1 MKTVYVIGH
10 RNPDSDSIISAT
22 AYARLKQLMGH
33 SEYVAARAGNL
44 SPQTEYIMN
53 RFKLPIPQYVPDLI
67 PKVSYYMT
75 RECQTVSCDTS
86 LWKAVN
92 AMQEHDRKVMPVVQD
107 GGKYVSLL
115 HYSAFAKNVL
125 QIVNPE
131 KSAAIS
137 TTIGLIS
144 ETISAQP
151 VITFN
156 EEETFRCVTLVAG
169 SQFESF
175 KKRLALH
182 DPSTVIVITGDRKDI
197 QEYCA
202 QEKVRAIIITS
213 GYTPDKELR
222 ALAEKNGVSLLV
234 SPYDTSATSM
244 LIIYS
249 SPVSS
254 MANQELAPLNAN
266 DTIKKVRPILQ
277 KAPGGTLPVIDDSN
291 NLLGVI
297 SESDLLNEPCIEV
310 CLVDHNELSQAVEG
324 IENYKIREVIDHHR
338 LGSFSTRYP
347 ITFINRPVGA
357 TCTIVTNLYRQHHV
371 SIPKEIACILL
382 CGILTDT
389 LVLQSATT
397 TDEDRETAEYL
408 SNITNLDIQTLGK
421 DIITASSSLKGRSA
435 EDVTKQDMKEF
446 NEKGHKFTVSQIEVS
461 SPSEVLDR
469 KEEFFTLLD
478 SVRSSRGCLFSAL
491 MVTDIINLTSL
502 MLVAA
507 DPAFLQVVEIPRT
520 DHDNIFVLKNIVSRK
535 KQLIPLLSEQIE
547 KLENA

>member
-22 AYARLKQLMGH
+22 AYARLKQLMGNT
-33 SEYVAARAGNL
+33 EYVAARAGNL
-44 SPQTEYIMN
+44 SPQTEYILG
-53 RFKLPIPQYVPDLI
+53 RFSVPAPQYVPDLI

-75 RECQTVSCDTS
+75 HNCETVNYDTS

-92 AMQEHDRKVMPVVQD
+92 AMEERDRKVLPVVKEDNQ
-107 GGKYVSLL
+107 YVSLL

-125 QIVNPE
+125 KIVNPE
-131 KSAAIS
+131 KSAAI
-137 TTIGLIS
+137 TTSIGLVS
-144 ETISAQP
+144 ETLSAQP

-156 EEETFRCVTLVAG
+156 EDEQFKCFTLVAG
-169 SQFESF
+169 SQFETF
-175 KKRLALH
+175 KKRLAMH
-182 DPSTVIVITGDRKDI
+182 DAKNIIVITGDRKEI

-202 QEKVRAIIITS
+202 KQKVRAIIITS
-213 GYTPDKELR
+213 GYTPDKEIR
-222 ALAEKNGVSLLV
+222 ELAEKNGVSLLI

-254 MANQELAPLNAN
+254 MANQELAPLNIN

-277 KAPGGTLPVIDDSN
+277 HAPGGTLPVVDDN
-291 NLLGVI
+291 NTIVGVI

-324 IENYKIREVIDHHR
+324 LENYKIREVIDHHR

-357 TCTIVTNLYRQHHV
+357 TCTIVTNLYRQYHV
-371 SIPKEIACILL
+371 SIPREIASILL

-408 SNITNLDIQTLGK
+408 SNITNLDIQTLGQ

-469 KEEFFTLLD
+469 KEEFFKLLE
-478 SVRSSRGCLFSAL
+478 SVRSSRSCLFSAL
-491 MVTDIINLTSL
+491 MVTDIINLTSI

-507 DPAFLQVVEIPRT
+507 DQKFLQVAEIPRAEE
-520 DHDNIFVLKNIVSRK
+520 NIFILKNVVSRK

>member
-22 AYARLKQLMGH
+22 AYARLKQLMGNT
-33 SEYVAARAGNL
+33 EYVAARAGNL
-44 SPQTEYIMN
+44 SPQTEYILG
-53 RFKLPIPQYVPDLI
+53 RFSVPAPQYVPDLI

-75 RECQTVSCDTS
+75 HNCETVNYDTS

-92 AMQEHDRKVMPVVQD
+92 AMEERDRKVLPVVKEGNQ
-107 GGKYVSLL
+107 YVSLL

-125 QIVNPE
+125 KIVNPE
-131 KSAAIS
+131 KSAAI
-137 TTIGLIS
+137 TTSIGLVS
-144 ETISAQP
+144 ETLSAQP
-151 VITFN
+151 VITFD
-156 EEETFRCVTLVAG
+156 EDEQFKCFTLVAG
-169 SQFESF
+169 SQFETF
-175 KKRLALH
+175 KKRLAMNA
-182 DPSTVIVITGDRKDI
+182 PENTIVITGDRKEI

-202 QEKVRAIIITS
+202 KKKVRAIIITS
-213 GYTPDKELR
+213 GYTPDKEIR
-222 ALAEKNGVSLLV
+222 ELAEKNGVSLLI

-254 MANQELAPLNAN
+254 MANQELAPLNIN

-277 KAPGGTLPVIDDSN
+277 HAPGGTLPVIDDN
-291 NLLGVI
+291 NTVVGVI

-324 IENYKIREVIDHHR
+324 LENYKIREVIDHHR

-357 TCTIVTNLYRQHHV
+357 TCTIVTNLYRQYHV
-371 SIPKEIACILL
+371 SIPREIASILL

-408 SNITNLDIQTLGK
+408 SNITNLDIQTLGQ

-461 SPSEVLDR
+461 SPAEVLDR
-469 KEEFFTLLD
+469 KEEFFKMLE
-478 SVRSSRGCLFSAL
+478 SVRSSRSCLFSAL
-491 MVTDIINLTSL
+491 MVTDIINLTSI

-507 DPAFLQVVEIPRT
+507 DQKFLQVAEIPRA
-520 DHDNIFVLKNIVSRK
+520 DENIFILKNVVSRK

-547 KLENA
+547 KLENT

>member
-22 AYARLKQLMGH
+22 AYARLKQLMGNT
-33 SEYVAARAGNL
+33 EYVAARAGNL
-44 SPQTEYIMN
+44 SPQTEYILG
-53 RFKLPIPQYVPDLI
+53 RFSVPAPQYVPDLI

-75 RECQTVSCDTS
+75 HNCETVNYDTS

-92 AMQEHDRKVMPVVQD
+92 AMEERDRKVLPVVKEGNQ
-107 GGKYVSLL
+107 YVSLL

-125 QIVNPE
+125 KIVNPE
-131 KSAAIS
+131 KSAAI
-137 TTIGLIS
+137 TTSIGLVS
-144 ETISAQP
+144 ETLSAQP
-151 VITFN
+151 VITFD
-156 EEETFRCVTLVAG
+156 EDEQFKCFTLVAG
-169 SQFESF
+169 SQFETF
-175 KKRLALH
+175 KKRLAMNA
-182 DPSTVIVITGDRKDI
+182 PENTIVITGDRKEI

-202 QEKVRAIIITS
+202 KKKVRAIIITS
-213 GYTPDKELR
+213 GYTPDKEIR
-222 ALAEKNGVSLLV
+222 ELAEKNGVSLLI

-254 MANQELAPLNAN
+254 MANQELAPLNIN

-277 KAPGGTLPVIDDSN
+277 HAPGGTLPVIDDN
-291 NLLGVI
+291 NTVVGVI

-324 IENYKIREVIDHHR
+324 LENYKIREVIDHHR

-357 TCTIVTNLYRQHHV
+357 TCTIVTNLYRQYHV
-371 SIPKEIACILL
+371 SIPREIASILL

-408 SNITNLDIQTLGK
+408 SNITNLDIQTLGQ

-461 SPSEVLDR
+461 SPAEVLDR
-469 KEEFFTLLD
+469 KEEFFKMLE
-478 SVRSSRGCLFSAL
+478 SVRSSRSCLFSAL
-491 MVTDIINLTSL
+491 MVTDIINLTSI

-507 DPAFLQVVEIPRT
+507 DQKFLQVAEIPRA
-520 DHDNIFVLKNIVSRK
+520 DENIFILKNVVSRK

>member
-22 AYARLKQLMGH
+22 AYARLKQIMGNP
-33 SEYVAARAGNL
+33 EYVAARAGNL
-44 SPQTEYIMN
+44 SPQTEYILG
-53 RFKLPIPQYVPDLI
+53 RFGIPAPQYVPDLI
-67 PKVSYYMT
+67 PKVQYYMT
-75 RECQTVSCDTS
+75 PNCETVHCETS

-92 AMQEHDRKVMPVVQD
+92 AMEERDRKVLPVVKEDNQ
-107 GGKYVSLL
+107 YVSLL

-125 QIVNPE
+125 KIVNPE
-131 KSAAIS
+131 KSSAI
-137 TTIGLIS
+137 TTSIGLVT
-144 ETISAQP
+144 ETLSAQP

-156 EEETFRCVTLVAG
+156 EDEMFKCFTLVAG

-175 KKRLALH
+175 QKRLAMRS
-182 DPSTVIVITGDRKDI
+182 PENVIVITGDRKDI

-202 QEKVRAIIITS
+202 KEKVRAIIITS
-213 GYTPDKELR
+213 GYTPDKDIR
-222 ALAEKNGVSLLV
+222 DLAEKNGVSLLV

-254 MANQELAPLNAN
+254 MANQELAPLHMN

-277 KAPGGTLPVIDDSN
+277 RAPGGTLPVIDDN
-291 NLLGVI
+291 NTVVGVI
-297 SESDLLNEPCIEV
+297 AESDLLNDPCIEV
-310 CLVDHNELSQAVEG
+310 CLVDHNELTQAVEG
-324 IENYKIREVIDHHR
+324 VENFKIREVIDHHR

-357 TCTIVTNLYRQHHV
+357 TCTIVTNLYRQYHV
-371 SIPKEIACILL
+371 SIPREIASILL

-408 SNITNLDIQTLGK
+408 SNITNLDIQTLGQ

-469 KEEFFTLLD
+469 KEEFFKLLE

-491 MVTDIINLTSL
+491 MVTDIINLTSI

-507 DPAFLQVVEIPRT
+507 EPKFLQVVGIPRT
-520 DHDNIFVLKNIVSRK
+520 EHENIFVLKNIVSRK

>member
-22 AYARLKQLMGH
+22 AYARLKQLMGNT
-33 SEYVAARAGNL
+33 EYVAARAGNL
-44 SPQTEYIMN
+44 SPQTEYILG
-53 RFKLPIPQYVPDLI
+53 RFSVPAPQYVPDLI

-75 RECQTVSCDTS
+75 HNCETVDYDTS

-92 AMQEHDRKVMPVVQD
+92 AMEERDRKVLPVVKEGNQ
-107 GGKYVSLL
+107 YVSLL

-125 QIVNPE
+125 KIVNPE
-131 KSAAIS
+131 KSAAI
-137 TTIGLIS
+137 TTSIGLVS
-144 ETISAQP
+144 ETLSAQP
-151 VITFN
+151 VITFD
-156 EEETFRCVTLVAG
+156 EDEQFKCFTLVAG
-169 SQFESF
+169 SQFETF
-175 KKRLALH
+175 KKRLAMNA
-182 DPSTVIVITGDRKDI
+182 PENTIVITGDRKEI

-202 QEKVRAIIITS
+202 KKKVRAIIITS
-213 GYTPDKELR
+213 GYTPDKEIR
-222 ALAEKNGVSLLV
+222 ELAEKNGVSLLI

-254 MANQELAPLNAN
+254 MANQELAPLNIN

-277 KAPGGTLPVIDDSN
+277 HAPGGTLPVIDDSN
-291 NLLGVI
+291 TVVGVI

-324 IENYKIREVIDHHR
+324 LENYKIREVIDHHR

-357 TCTIVTNLYRQHHV
+357 TCTIVTNLYRQYHV
-371 SIPKEIACILL
+371 SIPREIASILL

-408 SNITNLDIQTLGK
+408 SNITNLDIQTLGQ

-461 SPSEVLDR
+461 SPAEVLDR
-469 KEEFFTLLD
+469 KEEFFKMLE
-478 SVRSSRGCLFSAL
+478 SVRSSRSCLFSAL
-491 MVTDIINLTSL
+491 MVTDIINLTSI

-507 DPAFLQVVEIPRT
+507 DQKFLQVAEIPRA
-520 DHDNIFVLKNIVSRK
+520 DENIFILKNVVSRK

>member
-75 RECQTVSCDTS
+75 RGCQTVSCDTS

-131 KSAAIS
+131 KSAAIA

-266 DTIKKVRPILQ
+266 DTIKKVRPILR
-277 KAPGGTLPVIDDSN
+277 
-291 NLLGVI
+291 
-297 SESDLLNEPCIEV
+297 
-310 CLVDHNELSQAVEG
+310 H
-324 IENYKIREVIDHHR
+324 
-338 LGSFSTRYP
+338 
-347 ITFINRPVGA
+347 
-357 TCTIVTNLYRQHHV
+357 
-371 SIPKEIACILL
+371 
-382 CGILTDT
+382 
-389 LVLQSATT
+389 
-397 TDEDRETAEYL
+397 
-408 SNITNLDIQTLGK
+408 
-421 DIITASSSLKGRSA
+421 
-435 EDVTKQDMKEF
+435 
-446 NEKGHKFTVSQIEVS
+446 
-461 SPSEVLDR
+461 
-469 KEEFFTLLD
+469 
-478 SVRSSRGCLFSAL
+478 LF
-491 MVTDIINLTSL
+491 
-502 MLVAA
+502 
-507 DPAFLQVVEIPRT
+507 
-520 DHDNIFVLKNIVSRK
+520 
-535 KQLIPLLSEQIE
+535 
-547 KLENA
+547 

>member
-22 AYARLKQLMGH
+22 AYARLKQLMGNT
-33 SEYVAARAGNL
+33 EYVAARAGNL
-44 SPQTEYIMN
+44 SPQTEYILG
-53 RFKLPIPQYVPDLI
+53 RFSVPAPQYVPDLI

-75 RECQTVSCDTS
+75 HNCETVNYDTS

-92 AMQEHDRKVMPVVQD
+92 AMEERDRKVLPVVKEDNQ
-107 GGKYVSLL
+107 YVSLL

-125 QIVNPE
+125 KIVNPE
-131 KSAAIS
+131 KSAAI
-137 TTIGLIS
+137 TTSIELVS
-144 ETISAQP
+144 ETLSAQP

-156 EEETFRCVTLVAG
+156 EDEQFKCFTLVAG
-169 SQFESF
+169 SQFETF
-175 KKRLALH
+175 KKRLAMH
-182 DPSTVIVITGDRKDI
+182 DAKNIIVITGDRKEI

-202 QEKVRAIIITS
+202 KQKVRAIIITS
-213 GYTPDKELR
+213 GYTPDKEIR
-222 ALAEKNGVSLLV
+222 ELAEKNGVSLLI
-234 SPYDTSATSM
+234 SPYDTSATAM

-254 MANQELAPLNAN
+254 MANQELAPLNIN

-277 KAPGGTLPVIDDSN
+277 HAPGGTLPVIDDN
-291 NLLGVI
+291 NTVVGVI

-324 IENYKIREVIDHHR
+324 LENYKIREVIDHHR

-357 TCTIVTNLYRQHHV
+357 TCTIVTNLYRQYHV
-371 SIPKEIACILL
+371 SIPREIACILL

-408 SNITNLDIQTLGK
+408 SNITNLDIQTLGQ

-469 KEEFFTLLD
+469 KEEFFKLLE
-478 SVRSSRGCLFSAL
+478 SVRSSRSCLFSAL
-491 MVTDIINLTSL
+491 MVTDIINLTSI

-507 DPAFLQVVEIPRT
+507 DQKFLQVAEIPRAEE
-520 DHDNIFVLKNIVSRK
+520 NIFILKNVVSRK

>member
-75 RECQTVSCDTS
+75 RECQTVSSDTS

-92 AMQEHDRKVMPVVQD
+92 AMQEYDRKVLPVVQED
-107 GGKYVSLL
+107 GKYLSLL

-137 TTIGLIS
+137 TTISLMT
-144 ETISAQP
+144 ETLSAQP

-156 EEETFRCVTLVAG
+156 EDETFKCTTLVAG

-175 KKRLALH
+175 KKRLAMQ
-182 DPSTVIVITGDRKDI
+182 DPAGTVVITGDRQDI

-213 GYTPDKELR
+213 GYTPDKEIR
-222 ALAEKNGVSLLV
+222 SLAERNGVSLLI
-234 SPYDTSATSM
+234 SPYDTSSTSL

-277 KAPGGTLPVIDDSN
+277 KAPGGTLPVIDDN
-291 NLLGVI
+291 NKLLGVI
-297 SESDLLNEPCIEV
+297 AESDLLNDPCIEV

-371 SIPKEIACILL
+371 SIPKEIASILL

-421 DIITASSSLKGRSA
+421 DIITASSNLKGRSA

-461 SPSEVLDR
+461 SPDEVLDR
-469 KEEFFTLLD
+469 KEEFFKLLD
-478 SVRSSRGCLFSAL
+478 SVRTSRGCLFSAL

-520 DHDNIFVLKNIVSRK
+520 DHENIFVLKNIVSRK

>member
-234 SPYDTSATSM
+234 SPYDTSATSCFTALTHADFCAICSLNSCVFM
-244 LIIYS
+244 VVVCGQVYHLCAVNQVSTMSVDTDAPPLVQFCAVLLGGGATGRRTLEVGAPLLKLNVRNMCCQAVGASGPSPYLLA
-249 SPVSS
+249 SPVGW
-254 MANQELAPLNAN
+254 Q
-266 DTIKKVRPILQ
+266 Q
-277 KAPGGTLPVIDDSN
+277 
-291 NLLGVI
+291 
-297 SESDLLNEPCIEV
+297 
-310 CLVDHNELSQAVEG
+310 
-324 IENYKIREVIDHHR
+324 
-338 LGSFSTRYP
+338 
-347 ITFINRPVGA
+347 
-357 TCTIVTNLYRQHHV
+357 
-371 SIPKEIACILL
+371 
-382 CGILTDT
+382 
-389 LVLQSATT
+389 
-397 TDEDRETAEYL
+397 
-408 SNITNLDIQTLGK
+408 
-421 DIITASSSLKGRSA
+421 
-435 EDVTKQDMKEF
+435 
-446 NEKGHKFTVSQIEVS
+446 
-461 SPSEVLDR
+461 
-469 KEEFFTLLD
+469 
-478 SVRSSRGCLFSAL
+478 
-491 MVTDIINLTSL
+491 
-502 MLVAA
+502 
-507 DPAFLQVVEIPRT
+507 
-520 DHDNIFVLKNIVSRK
+520 
-535 KQLIPLLSEQIE
+535 
-547 KLENA
+547 